1 MNINDFSSLPLFSG
15 CFSVKM
21 SSNDEKSNIFIN
33 YNENPDQW
41 KRFGSKISS
50 EFRERA
56 KLAFFLAF
64 SPKCPKCQKIPK
76 NTKKCQFRWFSELRR
91 DFWSK
96 SFLLDWICSVIY
108 EFMWFF
114 VITAHYCS
122 LLLIFGHIS
131 AKCRKWAVTS
141 SNEQQW
147 REIRYIH

>member
-1 MNINDFSSLPLFSG
+1 
-15 CFSVKM
+15 M
-21 SSNDEKSNIFIN
+21 SSNDKKSNIFIN
-33 YNENPDQW
+33 YNENPDHW

-56 KLAFFLAF
+56 KLAIFCHFRQNA
-64 SPKCPKCQKIPK
+64 QNAQNAQ
-76 NTKKCQFRWFSELRR
+76 NTKKKYQFRWFSELRR

-96 SFLLDWICSVIY
+96 SFLLDWICSVVY

-114 VITAHYCS
+114 IITAHCCS

-147 REIRYIH
+147 RIIRYIH